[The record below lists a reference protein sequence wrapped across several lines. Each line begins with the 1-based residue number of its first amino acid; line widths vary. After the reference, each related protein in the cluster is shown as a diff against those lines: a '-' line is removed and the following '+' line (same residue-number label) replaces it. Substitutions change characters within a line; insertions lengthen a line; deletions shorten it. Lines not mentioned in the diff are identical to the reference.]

1 VNALSPRDLA
11 RLHEAGIGADE
22 AERQLAL
29 LRHPPPGPELVRPC
43 TAGDGIERIDPR
55 RFAALEALHE
65 MAAAAGR
72 VSAFVPASGAATRM
86 FREAMVCRAGIR
98 PLTRAALEAAAA
110 GGSAE
115 ARGTL
120 ALIQQ
125 LTDFAFASELDEF
138 LARGGASLAGLRDA
152 GLLEEL
158 LGALL
163 DPSGLGYAERPKG
176 LLAFHR
182 DAGGVRTA
190 FEEHLAEAGALAA
203 DAAGDVRLHFT
214 VSPQHLAGFEARL
227 AAVRGDL
234 ERDGRRFSV
243 GFSVQHSSTDTLAV
257 DLEGGPFRDP
267 SGVLVLRPA
276 GHGALIEN
284 LADSGGD
291 LVTLKNID
299 NVANAAHRAPTLEW
313 MRRLTGLL
321 LETQSM
327 VTTHLERLEGEADVS
342 TITSALAFAQRELGG
357 LPKGGPEGRTLE
369 ELRAWARA
377 ALRRPLRVCG
387 MVPNTGEPGGGP
399 FWVKQPDGGVTRQI
413 VESAEVRDDPAQRD
427 VFARSTHFNPVFMV
441 CALREPSGER
451 VDIARFVDP
460 DAAILTR
467 KSAYGRE
474 LRALERPGLWNGAM
488 AHWGTRFVEVPLAV
502 FNPVKTVLDLLRPE
516 HLAD

>member
-1 VNALSPRDLA
+1 VNALNPRDLA
-11 RLHEAGIGADE
+11 RLHEAGIGGDE

-43 TAGDGIERIDPR
+43 TAGDGIERVDPR
-55 RFAALEALHE
+55 RFAALEALHD

-86 FREAMVCRAGIR
+86 FRDAMVCRAGIR
-98 PLTRAALEAAAA
+98 PLTRATLEAAAA

-125 LTDFAFASELDEF
+125 MTDFAFASELDEF
-138 LARGGASLAGLRDA
+138 LARGGASLAALRDS
-152 GLLEEL
+152 GQLEEL

-182 DAGGVRTA
+182 EAGRTRAA
-190 FEEHLAEAGALAA
+190 FDEHLAEAATLAA
-203 DAAGDVRLHFT
+203 DAAGEARLHFT
-214 VSPQHLAGFEARL
+214 VSPQHLAAFEARF

-234 ERDGRRFSV
+234 ERDGRRFAV
-243 GFSVQHSSTDTLAV
+243 GFSAQHPSTDTLAV

-267 SGVLVLRPA
+267 TGTLVLRPA

-284 LADSGGD
+284 LAGSDGD
-291 LVTLKNID
+291 LVTLKNVD
-299 NVANAAHRAPTLEW
+299 NVASAAHRGPTLEW

-321 LETQSM
+321 VETQST
-327 VTTHLERLEGEADVS
+327 VATHLERLQGDADVS

-357 LPKGGPEGRTLE
+357 LPPGGPGGRTLE

-377 ALRRPLRVCG
+377 ALHRPLRVCG

-399 FWVKQPDGGVTRQI
+399 FWVKQRDGGLTRQI
-413 VESAEVRDDPAQRD
+413 VESAEVRDDATQRD

-441 CALREPSGER
+441 CALREPGGAR
-451 VDIARFVDP
+451 VDLARFVDP
-460 DAAILTR
+460 DAAIVTR
-467 KSAYGRE
+467 KSAFGRE

-488 AHWGTRFVEVPLAV
+488 AYWGTRFVEVPLAV

-516 HLAD
+516 HRGD